1 MQDPSVEKL
10 ETVIRDMRA
19 MIQDI
24 SAKDTAV
31 KREIERV
38 QNENDGLAKEI
49 IETDIAIEK
58 CEKGRELDSKYLFQ
72 QDEVLAEMQRQM
84 RTGGGPSKTT
94 VQNKVK
100 PGLVAARPDPSLLK
114 SNRLVTQ
121 RI

>member
-94 VQNKVK
+94 V
-100 PGLVAARPDPSLLK
+100 
-114 SNRLVTQ
+114 
-121 RI
+121 